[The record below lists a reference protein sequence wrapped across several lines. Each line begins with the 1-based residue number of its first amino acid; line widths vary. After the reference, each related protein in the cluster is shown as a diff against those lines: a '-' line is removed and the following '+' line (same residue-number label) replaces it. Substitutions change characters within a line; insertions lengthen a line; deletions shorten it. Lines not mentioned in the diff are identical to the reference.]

1 MKNKI
6 KIILKIF
13 IFMVILLPKNAHAL
27 SASLSCSSSGSVTMG
42 NTITVTIRGNASE
55 SAYWQGGLSYDSSK
69 LQLISGNV
77 SAFTDNSTASP
88 SFTYKFKAIG
98 LGSAYVKMSGMNVSD
113 SAGNSEITVSSSN
126 CNINVVN
133 PAPVTPKNSDNNLKS
148 LSVEGATLSP
158 EFNKD
163 TLEYSV
169 TLTSDTT
176 KVKVNAEKNDSKA
189 SVSGTGE
196 IEVKEGDNKLEIV
209 VTAENGSKKTYVI
222 NATVQEKAP
231 IIVKVNKEEYSII
244 RKKDVLTVPD
254 GYEETKVT
262 INDEE
267 IPAYKNEITGYTLVG
282 LKSQDNKNSWYVYDE
297 NKLTYTKYIELKSE
311 MVRLVVLNP
320 KKSDVPYR
328 YYKTTFDYNGEK
340 IDGYTFDEGSSFR
353 LIYGLNILTG
363 EKSFYLYDINEKTVQ
378 RFYND
383 QVLIYIDLVKK
394 CKILLLSCT
403 AALFALFLSVIVLLS
418 KNVKFKKTY
427 LENVDNNVKEQK
439 NNNEIE
445 YKDIEG
451 TTILEPIEEPK
462 ISKKELK
469 KQKKEEKK
477 NKKQKEKTFLDE

>member
-1 MKNKI
+1 MKRKI
-6 KIILKIF
+6 LY
-13 IFMVILLPKNAHAL
+13 ILLLGITFLIPKNVFAL
-27 SASLSCSSSGSVTMG
+27 TVSTSCSSSSSATLG
-42 NTITVTIRGNASE
+42 NTVTVTVRGNASD
-55 SAYWQGGLSYDSSK
+55 SVMWDLSIGYDSSK
-69 LQLISGNV
+69 LQYIGGNAIHYISDGFSS
-77 SAFTDNSTASP
+77 SATL
-88 SFTYKFKAIG
+88 TYKFKTIA
-98 LGSAYVKMSGMNVSD
+98 LGSAYVKVANTEVATATGE
-113 SAGNSEITVSSSN
+113 SASSN
-126 CNINVVN
+126 SGSCNINVVN
-133 PAPVTPKNSDNNLKS
+133 PAPVKPKNSDNNLKS

-209 VTAENGSKKTYVI
+209 VTAENGSRKTYVI

-254 GYEETKVT
+254 GYEEIKVT

-282 LKSQDNKNSWYVYDE
+282 LKSQDNKNAWYVYDE

-320 KKSDVPYR
+320 KESDVPYR

-340 IDGYTFDEGSSFR
+340 IDGYAFDEGSSFR

-394 CKILLLSCT
+394 CKILLLSCA

-451 TTILEPIEEPK
+451 TTILEPVEEPK

>member
-1 MKNKI
+1 MKKKI
-6 KIILKIF
+6 LY
-13 IFMVILLPKNAHAL
+13 ILLLGITFLIPKNVFAL
-27 SASLSCSSSGSVTMG
+27 TVSTSCSSSSSATLG
-42 NTITVTIRGNASE
+42 NTVTVTVRGNASD
-55 SAYWQGGLSYDSSK
+55 SVMWDLSIGYDSSK
-69 LQLISGNV
+69 LQYIGGNAIHYISDNFSS
-77 SAFTDNSTASP
+77 SATL
-88 SFTYKFKAIG
+88 TYKFKTIA
-98 LGSAYVKMSGMNVSD
+98 LGRAYVKVANTEVATATGE
-113 SAGNSEITVSSSN
+113 SASSN
-126 CNINVVN
+126 SGSCNINIVN
-133 PAPVTPKNSDNNLKS
+133 PAPVKPKNSDNNLKS

-209 VTAENGSKKTYVI
+209 VTAENGSRKTYVI

-254 GYEETKVT
+254 GYEEIKVT

-282 LKSQDNKNSWYVYDE
+282 LKSQDNKNAWYVYDE

-320 KKSDVPYR
+320 KESDVPYR

-340 IDGYTFDEGSSFR
+340 IDGYAFDEGSSFR

-394 CKILLLSCT
+394 CKILLLSCA

-451 TTILEPIEEPK
+451 TTILEPVEEPK

>member
-1 MKNKI
+1 MKKKI
-6 KIILKIF
+6 LYIL
-13 IFMVILLPKNAHAL
+13 ILGIMFLIPKNVFAL
-27 SASLSCSSSGSVTMG
+27 TVSTSCSSSSSATLG
-42 NTITVTIRGNASE
+42 NTVTVTVRGNASD
-55 SAYWQGGLSYDSSK
+55 SVMWDLSIGYDSSK
-69 LQLISGNV
+69 LQYIGGNAIHYISDGFSS
-77 SAFTDNSTASP
+77 SATL
-88 SFTYKFKAIG
+88 TYKFKTIA
-98 LGSAYVKMSGMNVSD
+98 LGSAYVKVANTEVATATGE
-113 SAGNSEITVSSSN
+113 SASSN
-126 CNINVVN
+126 SGSCNINVVN
-133 PAPVTPKNSDNNLKS
+133 PAPVKPKNSDNNLKS

-209 VTAENGSKKTYVI
+209 VTAENGSRKTYVI

-282 LKSQDNKNSWYVYDE
+282 LKSQDNKNAWYVYDE

-394 CKILLLSCT
+394 CKILLLSCA

-451 TTILEPIEEPK
+451 TTILEPTPEPK

>member
-1 MKNKI
+1 MKKKI
-6 KIILKIF
+6 LYIL
-13 IFMVILLPKNAHAL
+13 ILGIMFLIPKNVFAL
-27 SASLSCSSSGSVTMG
+27 TVSTSCSSSSSATLG
-42 NTITVTIRGNASE
+42 NTVTVTVRGNASD
-55 SAYWQGGLSYDSSK
+55 SVMWDLSIGYDSSK
-69 LQLISGNV
+69 LQYIGGNAIHYISDGFSS
-77 SAFTDNSTASP
+77 SATL
-88 SFTYKFKAIG
+88 TYKFKTIA
-98 LGSAYVKMSGMNVSD
+98 LGSAYVKVANTEVATATGE
-113 SAGNSEITVSSSN
+113 SASSN
-126 CNINVVN
+126 SGSCNINIVN
-133 PAPVTPKNSDNNLKS
+133 PAPVKPKNSDNNLKS

-209 VTAENGSKKTYVI
+209 VTAENGSRKTYVI

-254 GYEETKVT
+254 GYEEIKVT

-282 LKSQDNKNSWYVYDE
+282 LKSQDNKNAWYVYDE

-320 KKSDVPYR
+320 KESDVPYR

-340 IDGYTFDEGSSFR
+340 IDGYAFDEGSSFR

-394 CKILLLSCT
+394 CKILLLSCA

-451 TTILEPIEEPK
+451 TTILEPVEEPK

>member
-1 MKNKI
+1 M
-6 KIILKIF
+6 
-13 IFMVILLPKNAHAL
+13 
-27 SASLSCSSSGSVTMG
+27 
-42 NTITVTIRGNASE
+42 
-55 SAYWQGGLSYDSSK
+55 
-69 LQLISGNV
+69 
-77 SAFTDNSTASP
+77 
-88 SFTYKFKAIG
+88 
-98 LGSAYVKMSGMNVSD
+98 
-113 SAGNSEITVSSSN
+113 
-126 CNINVVN
+126 
-133 PAPVTPKNSDNNLKS
+133 
-148 LSVEGATLSP
+148 
-158 EFNKD
+158 
-163 TLEYSV
+163 
-169 TLTSDTT
+169 
-176 KVKVNAEKNDSKA
+176 
-189 SVSGTGE
+189 
-196 IEVKEGDNKLEIV
+196 
-209 VTAENGSKKTYVI
+209 
-222 NATVQEKAP
+222 
-231 IIVKVNKEEYSII
+231 
-244 RKKDVLTVPD
+244 TVPD
-254 GYEETKVT
+254 GYEEIKVT

-282 LKSQDNKNSWYVYDE
+282 LKSQDNKNAWYVYDE

-340 IDGYTFDEGSSFR
+340 IDGYAFDEGSSFR

-394 CKILLLSCT
+394 CKILLLSCA

-451 TTILEPIEEPK
+451 TTILEPVEEPK

>member
-1 MKNKI
+1 MKKKI
-6 KIILKIF
+6 LYIL
-13 IFMVILLPKNAHAL
+13 ILGIMFLIPKNVFAL
-27 SASLSCSSSGSVTMG
+27 TVSTSCSSSSSATLG
-42 NTITVTIRGNASE
+42 NTVTVTVRGNASD
-55 SAYWQGGLSYDSSK
+55 SVMWDLSIGYDSSK
-69 LQLISGNV
+69 LQYIGGNAIHYISDGFSS
-77 SAFTDNSTASP
+77 SATL
-88 SFTYKFKAIG
+88 TYKFKTIA
-98 LGSAYVKMSGMNVSD
+98 LGSAYVKVANTEVATATGE
-113 SAGNSEITVSSSN
+113 SASSN
-126 CNINVVN
+126 SGSCNINVVN
-133 PAPVTPKNSDNNLKS
+133 PAPVKPKNSDNNLKS

-209 VTAENGSKKTYVI
+209 VTAENGSRKTYVI

-254 GYEETKVT
+254 GYEEIKVT

-282 LKSQDNKNSWYVYDE
+282 LKSQDNKNAWYVYDE

-340 IDGYTFDEGSSFR
+340 IDGYAFDEGSSFR

-394 CKILLLSCT
+394 CKILLLSCA

-427 LENVDNNVKEQK
+427 LENIDNNVKEQK

-451 TTILEPIEEPK
+451 TTILEPVEEPK

>member
-1 MKNKI
+1 MKKKI
-6 KIILKIF
+6 LYILMMGIIFLI
-13 IFMVILLPKNAHAL
+13 PKNVFAL
-27 SASLSCSSSGSVTMG
+27 TVSTSCSSSSSATLG
-42 NTITVTIRGNASE
+42 NTVTVTVRGNASD
-55 SAYWQGGLSYDSSK
+55 SVMWDLSIGYDSSK
-69 LQLISGNV
+69 LQYIGGSSIHYIS
-77 SAFTDNSTASP
+77 DNFSSSTSL
-88 SFTYKFKAIG
+88 TYKFKTIA
-98 LGSAYVKMSGMNVSD
+98 LGSAYVKVANAEVATATGESASSKSGS
-113 SAGNSEITVSSSN
+113 
-126 CNINVVN
+126 CNINVVK
-133 PAPVTPKNSDNNLKS
+133 PVPTAPKNSDNNLKS

-282 LKSQDNKNSWYVYDE
+282 LKSQDNKNAWYVYDE

-320 KKSDVPYR
+320 KESDVPYR

-394 CKILLLSCT
+394 CKILLLSCA

-451 TTILEPIEEPK
+451 TTILEPVEEPK

>member
-1 MKNKI
+1 MKRKI
-6 KIILKIF
+6 LY
-13 IFMVILLPKNAHAL
+13 ILLLGITFLIPKNVFAL
-27 SASLSCSSSGSVTMG
+27 TVSTSCSSSSSATLG
-42 NTITVTIRGNASE
+42 NTVTVTVRGNASD
-55 SAYWQGGLSYDSSK
+55 SVMWDLSIGYDSSK
-69 LQLISGNV
+69 LQYIGGNAIHYISD
-77 SAFTDNSTASP
+77 SFSSSTTL
-88 SFTYKFKAIG
+88 TYKFKTIA
-98 LGSAYVKMSGMNVSD
+98 LGSAYVKVANTEVATATGE
-113 SAGNSEITVSSSN
+113 SASSN
-126 CNINVVN
+126 SGSCNINVVN
-133 PAPVTPKNSDNNLKS
+133 PAPVKPKNSDNNLKS

-209 VTAENGSKKTYVI
+209 VTAENGSRKTYVI

-282 LKSQDNKNSWYVYDE
+282 LKSQDNKNAWYVYDE

-320 KKSDVPYR
+320 KESDVPYR

-394 CKILLLSCT
+394 CKILLLSCA

-451 TTILEPIEEPK
+451 TTILEPVEELK

>member
-1 MKNKI
+1 MKKKI
-6 KIILKIF
+6 LY
-13 IFMVILLPKNAHAL
+13 ILLLGITFLIPKNVFAL
-27 SASLSCSSSGSVTMG
+27 TVSTSCSSSSSATLG
-42 NTITVTIRGNASE
+42 NTVTVTVRGNASD
-55 SAYWQGGLSYDSSK
+55 SVMWDLSIGYDSSK
-69 LQLISGNV
+69 LQYIGGNAIHYISDNFSS
-77 SAFTDNSTASP
+77 SATL
-88 SFTYKFKAIG
+88 TYKFKTIA
-98 LGSAYVKMSGMNVSD
+98 LGSAYVKVANTEVATATGE
-113 SAGNSEITVSSSN
+113 SASSN
-126 CNINVVN
+126 SGSCNINIVN
-133 PAPVTPKNSDNNLKS
+133 PAPVKPKNSDNNLKS

-209 VTAENGSKKTYVI
+209 VTAENGSRKTYVI

-254 GYEETKVT
+254 GYEEIKVT

-282 LKSQDNKNSWYVYDE
+282 LKSQDNKNAWYVYDE

-320 KKSDVPYR
+320 KESDVPYR

-340 IDGYTFDEGSSFR
+340 IDGYAFDEGSSFR

-394 CKILLLSCT
+394 CKILLLSCA

-451 TTILEPIEEPK
+451 TTILEPVEEPK

>member
-1 MKNKI
+1 MKRKI
-6 KIILKIF
+6 LY
-13 IFMVILLPKNAHAL
+13 ILLLGITFLIPKNVFAL
-27 SASLSCSSSGSVTMG
+27 TVSTSCSSSSSATLG
-42 NTITVTIRGNASE
+42 NTVTVTVRGNASD
-55 SAYWQGGLSYDSSK
+55 SVMWDLSIGYDSSK
-69 LQLISGNV
+69 LQYIGGNAIHYISDSFSS
-77 SAFTDNSTASP
+77 SATL
-88 SFTYKFKAIG
+88 TYKFKTIA
-98 LGSAYVKMSGMNVSD
+98 LGSAYVKVANTEVATATGE
-113 SAGNSEITVSSSN
+113 SASSN
-126 CNINVVN
+126 SGSCNINIVN
-133 PAPVTPKNSDNNLKS
+133 PAPVKPKNSDNNLKS

-209 VTAENGSKKTYVI
+209 VTAENGSRKTYVI

-254 GYEETKVT
+254 GYEEIKVT

-282 LKSQDNKNSWYVYDE
+282 LKSQDNKNAWYVYDE

-320 KKSDVPYR
+320 KESDVPYR

-340 IDGYTFDEGSSFR
+340 IDGYAFDEGSSFR

-394 CKILLLSCT
+394 CKILLLSCA

-451 TTILEPIEEPK
+451 TTILEPTPEPK

>member
-1 MKNKI
+1 MKRKI
-6 KIILKIF
+6 LY
-13 IFMVILLPKNAHAL
+13 ILLLGITFLIPKNVFAL
-27 SASLSCSSSGSVTMG
+27 TVSTSCSSSSSATLG
-42 NTITVTIRGNASE
+42 NTVTVTVRGNASD
-55 SAYWQGGLSYDSSK
+55 SVMWDLSIGYDSSK
-69 LQLISGNV
+69 LQYIGGNAIHYISDGFSS
-77 SAFTDNSTASP
+77 SATL
-88 SFTYKFKAIG
+88 TYKFKTIA
-98 LGSAYVKMSGMNVSD
+98 LGSAYVKVANTEVATATGE
-113 SAGNSEITVSSSN
+113 SASSN
-126 CNINVVN
+126 SGSCNINVVN
-133 PAPVTPKNSDNNLKS
+133 PAPVKPKNSDNNLKS

-209 VTAENGSKKTYVI
+209 VTAENGSRKTYVI

-254 GYEETKVT
+254 GYEEIKVT

-282 LKSQDNKNSWYVYDE
+282 LKSQDNKNAWYVYDE

-320 KKSDVPYR
+320 KESDVPYR

-340 IDGYTFDEGSSFR
+340 IDGYAFDEGSSFR

-394 CKILLLSCT
+394 CKILLLSCA

-451 TTILEPIEEPK
+451 TTILEPTPEPK

>member
-1 MKNKI
+1 MKK
-6 KIILKIF
+6 KIIY
-13 IFMVILLPKNAHAL
+13 ILLLGIMFLIPKNVFAL
-27 SASLSCSSSGSVTMG
+27 NVSTSCSSSSSATLG
-42 NTITVTIRGNASE
+42 NTVTVTVRGNASD
-55 SAYWQGGLSYDSSK
+55 SVMWDLSIGYDSSK
-69 LQLISGNV
+69 LQLISGTTHYISDTFSS
-77 SAFTDNSTASP
+77 SASL
-88 SFTYKFKAIG
+88 TYKFKTIAI
-98 LGSAYVKMSGMNVSD
+98 GSAYVKVANAEVANATGE
-113 SAGNSEITVSSSN
+113 SASSN
-126 CNINVVN
+126 SGSCNINIVK

-176 KVKVNAEKNDSKA
+176 KVRVNAEKSDSKA

-196 IEVKEGDNKLEIV
+196 IDVKEGDNKLEIV
-209 VTAENGSKKTYVI
+209 VTAENGSKKTYII

-231 IIVKVNKEEYSII
+231 IVVKVNKEEYSII

-254 GYEETKVT
+254 GYEETT
-262 INDEE
+262 IIINDEE
-267 IPAYKNEITGYTLVG
+267 IPAYKNEVTGYTLVG
-282 LKSQDNKNSWYVYDE
+282 LKNQDNKNAWYVYDE

-311 MVRLVVLNP
+311 MVRLIVLTP
-320 KKSDVPYR
+320 KEKDVPYR
-328 YYKTTFDYNGEK
+328 YYKTTFDYNGEQ

-353 LIYGLNILTG
+353 LIYGLNIITG

-378 RFYND
+378 RFYNN

-394 CKILLLSCT
+394 CKILLLSCA

-418 KNVKFKKTY
+418 KNVKFKKIY
-427 LENVDNNVKEQK
+427 LENIDKNVKEQK
-439 NNNEIE
+439 DNNEIE

-451 TTILEPIEEPK
+451 TTILQPIAEPK

-469 KQKKEEKK
+469 KQKKEKKK
-477 NKKQKEKTFLDE
+477 NKKKKEKTFLDE

>member
-1 MKNKI
+1 MKKKI
-6 KIILKIF
+6 LY
-13 IFMVILLPKNAHAL
+13 ILLLGITFLIPKNVFAL
-27 SASLSCSSSGSVTMG
+27 TVSTSCSSSSSATLG
-42 NTITVTIRGNASE
+42 NTVTVTVRGNASD
-55 SAYWQGGLSYDSSK
+55 SVMWDLSIGYDSSK
-69 LQLISGNV
+69 LQYIGGNAIHYISDNFSS
-77 SAFTDNSTASP
+77 SATL
-88 SFTYKFKAIG
+88 TYKFKTIA
-98 LGSAYVKMSGMNVSD
+98 LGSAYVKVANTEVATATGE
-113 SAGNSEITVSSSN
+113 SASSN
-126 CNINVVN
+126 SGSCNINIVN
-133 PAPVTPKNSDNNLKS
+133 PAPVKPKNSDNNLKS

-209 VTAENGSKKTYVI
+209 VTAENGSRKTYVI

-254 GYEETKVT
+254 GYEEIKVT

-282 LKSQDNKNSWYVYDE
+282 LKSQDNKNAWYVYDE

-320 KKSDVPYR
+320 KESDVPYR

-340 IDGYTFDEGSSFR
+340 IDGYAFDEGSSFR

-394 CKILLLSCT
+394 CKILLLSCA

-427 LENVDNNVKEQK
+427 LENVDNNVIEQK

-451 TTILEPIEEPK
+451 TTILEPVEEPK